1 MLTRT
6 LLCLCVA
13 LAACG
18 GKAKPADPAPKADTR
33 PLFVRLGGLDAIRA
47 VVDDFVASTGADPRI
62 NMFFTNTDIPR
73 LKKMMVDDICER
85 TGGPCKYT
93 GKPMK
98 ESHVN
103 MKLKGEDFEAFMD
116 DLEKTL
122 DKLSVPARE
131 KGEVLAAFRAQRSD
145 VMPTR

>member
-18 GKAKPADPAPKADTR
+18 GKSKPADPPKTDTR
-33 PLFVRLGGLDAIRA
+33 SLYDRLGGLPAITA
-47 VVDDFVASTGADPRI
+47 VVEDFVARTGADTRI
-62 NMFFTNTDIPR
+62 NIFFTNTDLPR

-93 GKPMK
+93 GKTMR
-98 ESHVN
+98 ESHAN
-103 MKLKGEDFEAFMD
+103 MKLKPEDFEHFME
-116 DLEKTL
+116 DLEQTL
-122 DKLSVPARE
+122 DKFQVPARE
-131 KGEVLAAFRAQRSD
+131 KGEVLAAFRAQKQD
-145 VMPTR
+145 VMPTP